1 MKFVQSLCVS
11 LSLSLHFAYTSTSF
25 CRYRYTVSGR
35 FITGFSVSQFHTVVE
50 EKTFETRSVALSVSL
65 SLHKSIYISTNF
77 CRRDMSSSS
86 SSEDSLAREL
96 TTSIMLQKNNA
107 AKADDDGSTKA
118 DSTTVAEE
126 SERRRRRR
134 KDDDDDDDDGQRGEE
149 RETVVMQNH
158 HHLRETL
165 ASSNDAK
172 RAARTTTIKTTTT
185 TGCPGGGR
193 RLVKR
198 RKGTTTRTTTT
209 TEPEA
214 CEHPAF
220 VFGIC
225 VHCGRRAETTT
236 TTTTRNTTDADVP
249 EDDDDDDDRRKE
261 RDQKEEKGKTTA
273 VRYLHEGLTVS
284 DKLLREAKREER
296 KATLKQ
302 GKIFLVLDLD
312 HTVLNSCRFDEV
324 NDEERATLDTKVAK
338 REEEDELRKTLL
350 GMVGSG
356 NGRGGRRPRFP
367 DLYRLSHFSTYTKLR
382 PYVFEFLEEAAKI
395 CRMHVYTMGDKNY
408 AHEMASLIDPEGKY
422 FHGRIIGNSDSTCSK
437 TKDLD
442 IVLGGD
448 DCTMIVDDTS
458 RVWPRH
464 ARNLIR
470 VDRYHFFRK
479 SATSFREMEKSSV
492 MERGLDEGE
501 AEEEGA
507 PAKHR
512 EVLKDV
518 LAVLTV
524 AHRMMAFSDS
534 VDDGGDA
541 REIRDHKDVREVFER
556 NNYEAREGQNGEK
569 KDDEGGRDPSSS
581 LLFLKGCVILPSGI
595 TPSNDERP
603 DRHPLLLIAVGLGA
617 TIATAMNDNVTHVLA
632 RSDNT
637 EKVKWG
643 RKRGLFV
650 VNGNWLRE
658 CAMQNAKLDEHNFAT
673 LQ

>member
-1 MKFVQSLCVS
+1 M
-11 LSLSLHFAYTSTSF
+11 
-25 CRYRYTVSGR
+25 
-35 FITGFSVSQFHTVVE
+35 
-50 EKTFETRSVALSVSL
+50 
-65 SLHKSIYISTNF
+65 
-77 CRRDMSSSS
+77 MSSSS
-86 SSEDSLAREL
+86 SSEDSLLAREL
-96 TTSIMLQKNNA
+96 TTSMLQKNDAAALA
-107 AKADDDGSTKA
+107 AKK
-118 DSTTVAEE
+118 
-126 SERRRRRR
+126 
-134 KDDDDDDDDGQRGEE
+134 DDDGQEGGGEE
-149 RETVVMQNH
+149 RETKMGMENH
-158 HHLRETL
+158 HRRQSLRTEMVL
-165 ASSNDAK
+165 ALSSKDAK
-172 RAARTTTIKTTTT
+172 RATTTT
-185 TGCPGGGR
+185 TATGCSGGGR

-198 RKGTTTRTTTT
+198 RKGTTPAAATTTTTT

-236 TTTTRNTTDADVP
+236 TTNKTNKTDADVP
-249 EDDDDDDDRRKE
+249 DNDDDDDDDK
-261 RDQKEEKGKTTA
+261 KEENGKTTA

-324 NDEERATLDTKVAK
+324 NDEERATLDAKVAK

-507 PAKHR
+507 LAKHR

-534 VDDGGDA
+534 GDDGGDA
-541 REIRDHKDVREVFER
+541 REIRDHKDVRKVFER

-569 KDDEGGRDPSSS
+569 VDDEGGRDPSSS

-643 RKRGLFV
+643 RKRGLFI

>member
-1 MKFVQSLCVS
+1 M
-11 LSLSLHFAYTSTSF
+11 
-25 CRYRYTVSGR
+25 
-35 FITGFSVSQFHTVVE
+35 
-50 EKTFETRSVALSVSL
+50 
-65 SLHKSIYISTNF
+65 
-77 CRRDMSSSS
+77 SSS
-86 SSEDSLAREL
+86 SSEDSLLAREL
-96 TTSIMLQKNNA
+96 TTSMLQKNDAAAIAA
-107 AKADDDGSTKA
+107 AK
-118 DSTTVAEE
+118 
-126 SERRRRRR
+126 
-134 KDDDDDDDDGQRGEE
+134 KDDDVNDDGQEGGGEE
-149 RETVVMQNH
+149 RETKMGMENH
-158 HHLRETL
+158 HRRQSLRTEMVL
-165 ASSNDAK
+165 ALSSKDAK
-172 RAARTTTIKTTTT
+172 RATTTT
-185 TGCPGGGR
+185 TATGCSGGGR

-198 RKGTTTRTTTT
+198 RKGTTPAAATTTTTT

-236 TTTTRNTTDADVP
+236 TTNKTNKTDADVP
-249 EDDDDDDDRRKE
+249 DNDDDDDDDK
-261 RDQKEEKGKTTA
+261 KEENGKTTA

-324 NDEERATLDTKVAK
+324 NDEERATLDAKVAK

-534 VDDGGDA
+534 GDDGGDA
-541 REIRDHKDVREVFER
+541 REIRDHKDVRKVFER

-569 KDDEGGRDPSSS
+569 VDDEGGRDPSSS

-643 RKRGLFV
+643 RKRGLFI

>member
-1 MKFVQSLCVS
+1 M
-11 LSLSLHFAYTSTSF
+11 
-25 CRYRYTVSGR
+25 
-35 FITGFSVSQFHTVVE
+35 
-50 EKTFETRSVALSVSL
+50 
-65 SLHKSIYISTNF
+65 
-77 CRRDMSSSS
+77 SSS
-86 SSEDSLAREL
+86 SSEDSLMAREL
-96 TTSIMLQKNNA
+96 TTSMLQKNDAAAIAA
-107 AKADDDGSTKA
+107 AK
-118 DSTTVAEE
+118 
-126 SERRRRRR
+126 
-134 KDDDDDDDDGQRGEE
+134 KDDDVNDDGQEGGGEE
-149 RETVVMQNH
+149 RETKMGMENH
-158 HHLRETL
+158 HRRQSLRTEMVL
-165 ASSNDAK
+165 ALSSKDAK
-172 RAARTTTIKTTTT
+172 RATTTT
-185 TGCPGGGR
+185 TATGCSGGGR

-198 RKGTTTRTTTT
+198 RKGTTPAAATRTRTTT

-236 TTTTRNTTDADVP
+236 TTNKTNKTDADVP
-249 EDDDDDDDRRKE
+249 DNDDDDDDDK
-261 RDQKEEKGKTTA
+261 KEENGKTTA

-324 NDEERATLDTKVAK
+324 NDEERATLDAKVAK

-534 VDDGGDA
+534 GDDGGDA
-541 REIRDHKDVREVFER
+541 REIRDHKDVRKVFER

-569 KDDEGGRDPSSS
+569 VDDEGGRDPSSS

-643 RKRGLFV
+643 RKRGLFI

>member
-1 MKFVQSLCVS
+1 M
-11 LSLSLHFAYTSTSF
+11 
-25 CRYRYTVSGR
+25 
-35 FITGFSVSQFHTVVE
+35 
-50 EKTFETRSVALSVSL
+50 
-65 SLHKSIYISTNF
+65 
-77 CRRDMSSSS
+77 SSS
-86 SSEDSLAREL
+86 SSEDSLLAREL
-96 TTSIMLQKNNA
+96 TTSMLQKNDAAAIAA
-107 AKADDDGSTKA
+107 AK
-118 DSTTVAEE
+118 
-126 SERRRRRR
+126 
-134 KDDDDDDDDGQRGEE
+134 KDDDVNDDGQEGGGEE
-149 RETVVMQNH
+149 RETKMGMENH
-158 HHLRETL
+158 HRRQSLRTEMVL
-165 ASSNDAK
+165 ALSSKDAK
-172 RAARTTTIKTTTT
+172 RATTTT
-185 TGCPGGGR
+185 TATGCSGGGR

-198 RKGTTTRTTTT
+198 RKGTTPAAATTTTTTT

-236 TTTTRNTTDADVP
+236 TTNKTNKTDADVP
-249 EDDDDDDDRRKE
+249 DNDDDDDDDK
-261 RDQKEEKGKTTA
+261 KEENGKTTA

-324 NDEERATLDTKVAK
+324 NDEERATLDAKVAK

-541 REIRDHKDVREVFER
+541 REIRDHKDVRKVFER

-569 KDDEGGRDPSSS
+569 VDDEGGRDPSSS

-643 RKRGLFV
+643 RKRGLFI

>member
-1 MKFVQSLCVS
+1 M
-11 LSLSLHFAYTSTSF
+11 
-25 CRYRYTVSGR
+25 
-35 FITGFSVSQFHTVVE
+35 
-50 EKTFETRSVALSVSL
+50 
-65 SLHKSIYISTNF
+65 
-77 CRRDMSSSS
+77 MSSSS
-86 SSEDSLAREL
+86 SSEDSLLAREL
-96 TTSIMLQKNNA
+96 TTSMLQKNDAAAALAA
-107 AKADDDGSTKA
+107 AKK
-118 DSTTVAEE
+118 
-126 SERRRRRR
+126 
-134 KDDDDDDDDGQRGEE
+134 DDDGQEGGGEE
-149 RETVVMQNH
+149 RETKMGMENH
-158 HHLRETL
+158 RRRQSLRTEMVL
-165 ASSNDAK
+165 ALSSKDAK
-172 RAARTTTIKTTTT
+172 RATTTT
-185 TGCPGGGR
+185 TATGCSGGGR

-198 RKGTTTRTTTT
+198 RKGTTPAATRTTTTTT

-236 TTTTRNTTDADVP
+236 TTNKTNKTDADVP
-249 EDDDDDDDRRKE
+249 DNDDDDDDD
-261 RDQKEEKGKTTA
+261 KEEENGKTTA

-324 NDEERATLDTKVAK
+324 NDEERATLDAKVAK

-534 VDDGGDA
+534 GDDGGDA
-541 REIRDHKDVREVFER
+541 REIRDHKDVRKVFER

-569 KDDEGGRDPSSS
+569 VDDEGGRDPSSS

-643 RKRGLFV
+643 RKRGLFI

>member
-1 MKFVQSLCVS
+1 M
-11 LSLSLHFAYTSTSF
+11 
-25 CRYRYTVSGR
+25 
-35 FITGFSVSQFHTVVE
+35 
-50 EKTFETRSVALSVSL
+50 
-65 SLHKSIYISTNF
+65 
-77 CRRDMSSSS
+77 MSSSS
-86 SSEDSLAREL
+86 SSEDSLLAREL
-96 TTSIMLQKNNA
+96 TTSMLQKNNA
-107 AKADDDGSTKA
+107 AKK
-118 DSTTVAEE
+118 
-126 SERRRRRR
+126 
-134 KDDDDDDDDGQRGEE
+134 DDDDGQEGGGGGEE
-149 RETVVMQNH
+149 EKETMGMQNH
-158 HHLRETL
+158 RRLRLETLL

-172 RAARTTTIKTTTT
+172 RATTTT
-185 TGCPGGGR
+185 ATGCSGGGR

-198 RKGTTTRTTTT
+198 RKGTTPAATRTTTMTTT

-236 TTTTRNTTDADVP
+236 TTNKTNKTDADVP
-249 EDDDDDDDRRKE
+249 DNDDDDDDDK
-261 RDQKEEKGKTTA
+261 KEENGKTTA

-324 NDEERATLDTKVAK
+324 NDEERATLDAKVAK

-534 VDDGGDA
+534 GDDGGDA
-541 REIRDHKDVREVFER
+541 REIRDHKDVRKVFER

-569 KDDEGGRDPSSS
+569 VDDEGGRDPSSS
-581 LLFLKGCVILPSGI
+581 LLFLKGCIILPSGI

-603 DRHPLLLIAVGLGA
+603 DRHPLLLVAVGLGA
-617 TIATAMNDNVTHVLA
+617 TIATTMNDNVTHVLA

-643 RKRGLFV
+643 RKRGLFI

>member
-1 MKFVQSLCVS
+1 
-11 LSLSLHFAYTSTSF
+11 
-25 CRYRYTVSGR
+25 
-35 FITGFSVSQFHTVVE
+35 
-50 EKTFETRSVALSVSL
+50 
-65 SLHKSIYISTNF
+65 
-77 CRRDMSSSS
+77 MSSSS
-86 SSEDSLAREL
+86 SSEDSLLAREL
-96 TTSIMLQKNNA
+96 TTSMLQKNDAAAALAA
-107 AKADDDGSTKA
+107 AKK
-118 DSTTVAEE
+118 
-126 SERRRRRR
+126 
-134 KDDDDDDDDGQRGEE
+134 DDDGQEGGGEE
-149 RETVVMQNH
+149 RETKMGMENH
-158 HHLRETL
+158 RRQSLRTEMVL
-165 ASSNDAK
+165 ALSSKDAK
-172 RAARTTTIKTTTT
+172 RATTTT
-185 TGCPGGGR
+185 TATGCSGGGR

-198 RKGTTTRTTTT
+198 RKGTTPAATRTRTTT

-236 TTTTRNTTDADVP
+236 TTNKTNKTDADVP
-249 EDDDDDDDRRKE
+249 DNDDDDDDDK
-261 RDQKEEKGKTTA
+261 KEENGKTTA

-324 NDEERATLDTKVAK
+324 NDEERATLDAKVAK

-507 PAKHR
+507 LAKHR

-534 VDDGGDA
+534 GDDGGDA
-541 REIRDHKDVREVFER
+541 REIRDHKDVRKVFER

-569 KDDEGGRDPSSS
+569 VDDEGGRDPSSS

-643 RKRGLFV
+643 RKRGLFI

>member
-1 MKFVQSLCVS
+1 M
-11 LSLSLHFAYTSTSF
+11 
-25 CRYRYTVSGR
+25 
-35 FITGFSVSQFHTVVE
+35 
-50 EKTFETRSVALSVSL
+50 
-65 SLHKSIYISTNF
+65 
-77 CRRDMSSSS
+77 SSS
-86 SSEDSLAREL
+86 SSEDSLLAREL
-96 TTSIMLQKNNA
+96 TTSMLQKNDAAA
-107 AKADDDGSTKA
+107 AKAAK
-118 DSTTVAEE
+118 
-126 SERRRRRR
+126 
-134 KDDDDDDDDGQRGEE
+134 KDDDVNDGKEGGGEE
-149 RETVVMQNH
+149 RETKMGMENH
-158 HHLRETL
+158 HRQSLRTEMVL
-165 ASSNDAK
+165 ALSSKDAK
-172 RAARTTTIKTTTT
+172 RATTTT
-185 TGCPGGGR
+185 TATGCSGGGR

-198 RKGTTTRTTTT
+198 RKGTTPAAATTTTTT

-236 TTTTRNTTDADVP
+236 TTNKTNKTNKTDADVP
-249 EDDDDDDDRRKE
+249 DNDDDDDDDK
-261 RDQKEEKGKTTA
+261 KEENGKTTA

-324 NDEERATLDTKVAK
+324 NDEERATLDAKVAK

-534 VDDGGDA
+534 GDDGGDA
-541 REIRDHKDVREVFER
+541 REIRDHKDVRKVFER

-569 KDDEGGRDPSSS
+569 VDDEGGRDPSSS

-643 RKRGLFV
+643 RKRGLFI

>member
-1 MKFVQSLCVS
+1 
-11 LSLSLHFAYTSTSF
+11 
-25 CRYRYTVSGR
+25 
-35 FITGFSVSQFHTVVE
+35 
-50 EKTFETRSVALSVSL
+50 
-65 SLHKSIYISTNF
+65 
-77 CRRDMSSSS
+77 MSSSS
-86 SSEDSLAREL
+86 SSEDSLLAREL
-96 TTSIMLQKNNA
+96 TTSMLQKNDAA
-107 AKADDDGSTKA
+107 AK
-118 DSTTVAEE
+118 
-126 SERRRRRR
+126 
-134 KDDDDDDDDGQRGEE
+134 KDFDDDDDGQGGGGEE
-149 RETVVMQNH
+149 RETMGMENH
-158 HHLRETL
+158 RRLRTEMLL
-165 ASSNDAK
+165 ASSKDAK
-172 RAARTTTIKTTTT
+172 RATTTT
-185 TGCPGGGR
+185 TATGCSGGGR

-198 RKGTTTRTTTT
+198 RKGTTPAATTTTTTTT

-236 TTTTRNTTDADVP
+236 TTNKTNKTNKTDADVP
-249 EDDDDDDDRRKE
+249 DNDDDDDDDDK
-261 RDQKEEKGKTTA
+261 KEENGKTTA

-324 NDEERATLDTKVAK
+324 NDEERATLDAKVAK

-382 PYVFEFLEEAAKI
+382 PYVFEFLEAAAKI

-541 REIRDHKDVREVFER
+541 REIRDHKDVRKVFER

-569 KDDEGGRDPSSS
+569 VDDEGGRDPSSS

-643 RKRGLFV
+643 RKRGLFI

>member
-1 MKFVQSLCVS
+1 M
-11 LSLSLHFAYTSTSF
+11 
-25 CRYRYTVSGR
+25 
-35 FITGFSVSQFHTVVE
+35 
-50 EKTFETRSVALSVSL
+50 
-65 SLHKSIYISTNF
+65 
-77 CRRDMSSSS
+77 MSSSS
-86 SSEDSLAREL
+86 SSEDSLLAREL
-96 TTSIMLQKNNA
+96 TTSMLQKNDAAAALAA
-107 AKADDDGSTKA
+107 AKK
-118 DSTTVAEE
+118 
-126 SERRRRRR
+126 
-134 KDDDDDDDDGQRGEE
+134 DDDGQEGGGEE
-149 RETVVMQNH
+149 RETKMGMENH
-158 HHLRETL
+158 HRRQSLRTEMVL
-165 ASSNDAK
+165 ALSSKDAK
-172 RAARTTTIKTTTT
+172 RATTTT
-185 TGCPGGGR
+185 TATGCSGGGR

-198 RKGTTTRTTTT
+198 RKGTTPAATRTRTTT

-236 TTTTRNTTDADVP
+236 TTNKTNKTDADVP
-249 EDDDDDDDRRKE
+249 DNDDDDDDDK
-261 RDQKEEKGKTTA
+261 KEENGKTTA

-324 NDEERATLDTKVAK
+324 NDEERATLDAKVAK

-448 DCTMIVDDTS
+448 DCKMIVDDTS

-507 PAKHR
+507 LAKHR

-534 VDDGGDA
+534 GDDGGDA
-541 REIRDHKDVREVFER
+541 REIRDHKDVRKVFER

-569 KDDEGGRDPSSS
+569 VDDEGGRDPSSS

-643 RKRGLFV
+643 RKRGLFI

>member
-1 MKFVQSLCVS
+1 
-11 LSLSLHFAYTSTSF
+11 
-25 CRYRYTVSGR
+25 
-35 FITGFSVSQFHTVVE
+35 
-50 EKTFETRSVALSVSL
+50 
-65 SLHKSIYISTNF
+65 
-77 CRRDMSSSS
+77 MSSSS
-86 SSEDSLAREL
+86 SSEDSLLAREL
-96 TTSIMLQKNNA
+96 TTSMLQKNDAAAALA
-107 AKADDDGSTKA
+107 AKK
-118 DSTTVAEE
+118 
-126 SERRRRRR
+126 
-134 KDDDDDDDDGQRGEE
+134 DDDGQEGGGEE
-149 RETVVMQNH
+149 RETKMGMENH
-158 HHLRETL
+158 RRRQSLRTEMVL
-165 ASSNDAK
+165 ALSSKDAK
-172 RAARTTTIKTTTT
+172 RATTTT
-185 TGCPGGGR
+185 TATGCSGGGR

-198 RKGTTTRTTTT
+198 RKGTTPAATRTRTTT

-236 TTTTRNTTDADVP
+236 TTNKTNKTDADVP
-249 EDDDDDDDRRKE
+249 DNDDDDDDD
-261 RDQKEEKGKTTA
+261 KEEENGKTTA

-324 NDEERATLDTKVAK
+324 NDEERATLDAKVAK

-534 VDDGGDA
+534 GDDGGDA
-541 REIRDHKDVREVFER
+541 REIRDHKDVRKVFER

-569 KDDEGGRDPSSS
+569 VDDEGGRDPSSS

-643 RKRGLFV
+643 RKRGLFI

>member
-1 MKFVQSLCVS
+1 
-11 LSLSLHFAYTSTSF
+11 
-25 CRYRYTVSGR
+25 
-35 FITGFSVSQFHTVVE
+35 
-50 EKTFETRSVALSVSL
+50 
-65 SLHKSIYISTNF
+65 
-77 CRRDMSSSS
+77 MSSSS
-86 SSEDSLAREL
+86 SSEDSLLAREL
-96 TTSIMLQKNNA
+96 TTSMLQKNDAAAALAA
-107 AKADDDGSTKA
+107 AKK
-118 DSTTVAEE
+118 
-126 SERRRRRR
+126 
-134 KDDDDDDDDGQRGEE
+134 DDDGQEGGGEE
-149 RETVVMQNH
+149 RETKMGMENH
-158 HHLRETL
+158 HRRQSLRTEMVL
-165 ASSNDAK
+165 ALSSKDAK
-172 RAARTTTIKTTTT
+172 RATTTT
-185 TGCPGGGR
+185 TATGCSGGGR

-198 RKGTTTRTTTT
+198 RKGTTPAATRTTTTTT

-236 TTTTRNTTDADVP
+236 TTNKTNKTDADVP
-249 EDDDDDDDRRKE
+249 DNDDDDDDD
-261 RDQKEEKGKTTA
+261 KEEENGKTTA

-324 NDEERATLDTKVAK
+324 NDEERATLDAKVAK

-534 VDDGGDA
+534 GDDGGDA
-541 REIRDHKDVREVFER
+541 REIRDHKDVRKVFER

-569 KDDEGGRDPSSS
+569 VDDEGGRDPSSS

-643 RKRGLFV
+643 RKRGLFI

>member
-1 MKFVQSLCVS
+1 M
-11 LSLSLHFAYTSTSF
+11 
-25 CRYRYTVSGR
+25 
-35 FITGFSVSQFHTVVE
+35 
-50 EKTFETRSVALSVSL
+50 
-65 SLHKSIYISTNF
+65 
-77 CRRDMSSSS
+77 SSS
-86 SSEDSLAREL
+86 SSEDSLLAREL
-96 TTSIMLQKNNA
+96 TTSMLQKNDAAALAA
-107 AKADDDGSTKA
+107 AK
-118 DSTTVAEE
+118 
-126 SERRRRRR
+126 
-134 KDDDDDDDDGQRGEE
+134 KDDDVNDGQEGGGEE
-149 RETVVMQNH
+149 RETKMGMENH
-158 HHLRETL
+158 RRQSLRTEMVL
-165 ASSNDAK
+165 ALSSKDAK
-172 RAARTTTIKTTTT
+172 RATTTT
-185 TGCPGGGR
+185 TATGCSGGGR

-198 RKGTTTRTTTT
+198 RKGTTPAATRTTTTT

-236 TTTTRNTTDADVP
+236 TTNKTNKTDADVP
-249 EDDDDDDDRRKE
+249 DNDDDDDDDK
-261 RDQKEEKGKTTA
+261 KEENGKTTA

-324 NDEERATLDTKVAK
+324 NDEERATLDAKVAK

-541 REIRDHKDVREVFER
+541 REIRDHKDVRKVFER

-569 KDDEGGRDPSSS
+569 VDDEGGRDPSSS

-643 RKRGLFV
+643 RKRGLFI

>member
-1 MKFVQSLCVS
+1 M
-11 LSLSLHFAYTSTSF
+11 
-25 CRYRYTVSGR
+25 
-35 FITGFSVSQFHTVVE
+35 
-50 EKTFETRSVALSVSL
+50 
-65 SLHKSIYISTNF
+65 
-77 CRRDMSSSS
+77 SSS
-86 SSEDSLAREL
+86 SSEDSLLAREL
-96 TTSIMLQKNNA
+96 TTSMLQKND
-107 AKADDDGSTKA
+107 AKK
-118 DSTTVAEE
+118 
-126 SERRRRRR
+126 
-134 KDDDDDDDDGQRGEE
+134 DDDDGQGGGGGEE
-149 RETVVMQNH
+149 RETMMGMQNQRR
-158 HHLRETL
+158 LRTEMVL
-165 ASSNDAK
+165 ASSKDATK
-172 RAARTTTIKTTTT
+172 RATTTT
-185 TGCPGGGR
+185 ATGCSGGGR

-198 RKGTTTRTTTT
+198 RKGTTPAAATTT

-236 TTTTRNTTDADVP
+236 TTNKTNKTDADVP
-249 EDDDDDDDRRKE
+249 DNDDDDDDDK
-261 RDQKEEKGKTTA
+261 KEENGKTTA

-324 NDEERATLDTKVAK
+324 NDEERATLDAKVAK

-382 PYVFEFLEEAAKI
+382 PYVFEFLEAAAKI

-534 VDDGGDA
+534 GDDGGDA
-541 REIRDHKDVREVFER
+541 REIRDHKDVRKVFER

-569 KDDEGGRDPSSS
+569 VDDEGGRDPSSS

-643 RKRGLFV
+643 RKRGLFI

>member
-1 MKFVQSLCVS
+1 M
-11 LSLSLHFAYTSTSF
+11 
-25 CRYRYTVSGR
+25 
-35 FITGFSVSQFHTVVE
+35 
-50 EKTFETRSVALSVSL
+50 
-65 SLHKSIYISTNF
+65 
-77 CRRDMSSSS
+77 MSSSS
-86 SSEDSLAREL
+86 SSEDSLLAREL
-96 TTSIMLQKNNA
+96 TTSMLQKNDAAAIAA
-107 AKADDDGSTKA
+107 AK
-118 DSTTVAEE
+118 
-126 SERRRRRR
+126 
-134 KDDDDDDDDGQRGEE
+134 KDDDVNDDGQEGGGEE
-149 RETVVMQNH
+149 RETKMGMENH
-158 HHLRETL
+158 HRRQSLRTEMVL
-165 ASSNDAK
+165 ALSSKDAK
-172 RAARTTTIKTTTT
+172 RATTTT
-185 TGCPGGGR
+185 TATGCSGGGR

-198 RKGTTTRTTTT
+198 RKGTTPAAATTTTTT

-236 TTTTRNTTDADVP
+236 TTNKTNKTNKTDADVP
-249 EDDDDDDDRRKE
+249 DNDDDDDDDK
-261 RDQKEEKGKTTA
+261 KEENGKTTA

-324 NDEERATLDTKVAK
+324 NDEERATLDAKVAK

-507 PAKHR
+507 LAKHR

-534 VDDGGDA
+534 GDDGGDA
-541 REIRDHKDVREVFER
+541 REIRDHKDVRKVFER

-569 KDDEGGRDPSSS
+569 VDDEGGRDPSSS

-643 RKRGLFV
+643 RKRGLFI

>member
-1 MKFVQSLCVS
+1 
-11 LSLSLHFAYTSTSF
+11 
-25 CRYRYTVSGR
+25 
-35 FITGFSVSQFHTVVE
+35 
-50 EKTFETRSVALSVSL
+50 
-65 SLHKSIYISTNF
+65 
-77 CRRDMSSSS
+77 MSSSS
-86 SSEDSLAREL
+86 SSEDSLLAREL
-96 TTSIMLQKNNA
+96 TTSMLQKNDAAAALAA
-107 AKADDDGSTKA
+107 AKK
-118 DSTTVAEE
+118 
-126 SERRRRRR
+126 
-134 KDDDDDDDDGQRGEE
+134 DDDGQEGGGEE
-149 RETVVMQNH
+149 RETKMGMENH
-158 HHLRETL
+158 HRRQSLRTEMVL
-165 ASSNDAK
+165 ALSSKDAK
-172 RAARTTTIKTTTT
+172 RTTTT
-185 TGCPGGGR
+185 TTATGCSGGGR

-198 RKGTTTRTTTT
+198 RKGTTPAATRTRTTT

-236 TTTTRNTTDADVP
+236 TTNKTNKTDADVP
-249 EDDDDDDDRRKE
+249 DNDDDDDDD
-261 RDQKEEKGKTTA
+261 KEEENGKTTA

-324 NDEERATLDTKVAK
+324 NDEERATLDAKVAK

-534 VDDGGDA
+534 GDDGGDA
-541 REIRDHKDVREVFER
+541 REIRDHKDVRKVFER

-569 KDDEGGRDPSSS
+569 VDDEGGRDPSSS

-643 RKRGLFV
+643 RKRGLFI

>member
-1 MKFVQSLCVS
+1 MFGVS
-11 LSLSLHFAYTSTSF
+11 SSSSPSF
-25 CRYRYTVSGR
+25 RGGNDGEDGGGAGTKEEEEE
-35 FITGFSVSQFHTVVE
+35 E
-50 EKTFETRSVALSVSL
+50 EKTFLSPTRSSKNREKNDDFCDRTRQLWVEGEPPKVSAKLKRGGNGGAPKNLPRFAPPKCKRDRMERVRMAIAVATR
-65 SLHKSIYISTNF
+65 Y
-77 CRRDMSSSS
+77 
-86 SSEDSLAREL
+86 ARGRT
-96 TTSIMLQKNNA
+96 TTSWADVLVKKVHANLPKQW
-107 AKADDDGSTKA
+107 KAEIIFYEDGG
-118 DSTTVAEE
+118 
-126 SERRRRRR
+126 
-134 KDDDDDDDDGQRGEE
+134 DDDDDDDD
-149 RETVVMQNH
+149 
-158 HHLRETL
+158 
-165 ASSNDAK
+165 
-172 RAARTTTIKTTTT
+172 
-185 TGCPGGGR
+185 
-193 RLVKR
+193 
-198 RKGTTTRTTTT
+198 
-209 TEPEA
+209 
-214 CEHPAF
+214 
-220 VFGIC
+220 
-225 VHCGRRAETTT
+225 
-236 TTTTRNTTDADVP
+236 
-249 EDDDDDDDRRKE
+249 DDDK
-261 RDQKEEKGKTTA
+261 KEENGKTTA

-324 NDEERATLDTKVAK
+324 NDEERATLDAKVAK

-382 PYVFEFLEEAAKI
+382 PYVFEFLEAAAKI

-534 VDDGGDA
+534 GDDGGDA
-541 REIRDHKDVREVFER
+541 REIRDHKDVRKVFER

-569 KDDEGGRDPSSS
+569 VDDEGGRDPSSS

-643 RKRGLFV
+643 RKRGLFI

>member
-1 MKFVQSLCVS
+1 M
-11 LSLSLHFAYTSTSF
+11 
-25 CRYRYTVSGR
+25 
-35 FITGFSVSQFHTVVE
+35 
-50 EKTFETRSVALSVSL
+50 
-65 SLHKSIYISTNF
+65 
-77 CRRDMSSSS
+77 SSS
-86 SSEDSLAREL
+86 SSEDSLLAREL
-96 TTSIMLQKNNA
+96 TTSMLQKNDAAAIAA
-107 AKADDDGSTKA
+107 AK
-118 DSTTVAEE
+118 
-126 SERRRRRR
+126 
-134 KDDDDDDDDGQRGEE
+134 KDDDVNDGQEGGGEE
-149 RETVVMQNH
+149 RETKMGMENH
-158 HHLRETL
+158 HRRQSLRTEMVL
-165 ASSNDAK
+165 ALSSKDAK
-172 RAARTTTIKTTTT
+172 RATTTT
-185 TGCPGGGR
+185 TATGCSGGGR

-198 RKGTTTRTTTT
+198 RKGTTPAAATTTTTT

-225 VHCGRRAETTT
+225 VHCGRRAETTKT
-236 TTTTRNTTDADVP
+236 TNKTNKTNKTDADVP
-249 EDDDDDDDRRKE
+249 DNDDDDDDDK
-261 RDQKEEKGKTTA
+261 KEENGKTTA

-324 NDEERATLDTKVAK
+324 NDEERATLDAKVAK

-534 VDDGGDA
+534 GDDGGDA
-541 REIRDHKDVREVFER
+541 REIRDHKDVRKVFER

-569 KDDEGGRDPSSS
+569 VDDEGGRDPSSS

-643 RKRGLFV
+643 RKRGLFI

>member
-1 MKFVQSLCVS
+1 MMSS
-11 LSLSLHFAYTSTSF
+11 S
-25 CRYRYTVSGR
+25 
-35 FITGFSVSQFHTVVE
+35 
-50 EKTFETRSVALSVSL
+50 
-65 SLHKSIYISTNF
+65 
-77 CRRDMSSSS
+77 SSSS
-86 SSEDSLAREL
+86 SSEDSLLAREL
-96 TTSIMLQKNNA
+96 TTSMLQKNDAA
-107 AKADDDGSTKA
+107 AK
-118 DSTTVAEE
+118 
-126 SERRRRRR
+126 
-134 KDDDDDDDDGQRGEE
+134 KDVNDDDDDGQGGGGGEE
-149 RETVVMQNH
+149 RETMGMQNH
-158 HHLRETL
+158 HLREMLL
-165 ASSNDAK
+165 ASSKDATK
-172 RAARTTTIKTTTT
+172 RATTTT
-185 TGCPGGGR
+185 TTATGCSGGGR

-198 RKGTTTRTTTT
+198 RKGTTPAAAARTTTTTT

-236 TTTTRNTTDADVP
+236 TTNKTNKTDADVP
-249 EDDDDDDDRRKE
+249 DNDDDDDDDK
-261 RDQKEEKGKTTA
+261 KEENGKTTA

-324 NDEERATLDTKVAK
+324 NDEERATLDAKVAK

-382 PYVFEFLEEAAKI
+382 PYVFEFLEAAAKI

-541 REIRDHKDVREVFER
+541 REIRDHKDVRKVFER

-569 KDDEGGRDPSSS
+569 VDDEGGRDPSSS

-643 RKRGLFV
+643 RKRGLFI

>member
-1 MKFVQSLCVS
+1 MS
-11 LSLSLHFAYTSTSF
+11 
-25 CRYRYTVSGR
+25 
-35 FITGFSVSQFHTVVE
+35 
-50 EKTFETRSVALSVSL
+50 
-65 SLHKSIYISTNF
+65 
-77 CRRDMSSSS
+77 SSSS
-86 SSEDSLAREL
+86 SSEDSLLAREL
-96 TTSIMLQKNNA
+96 TTSMLQKND
-107 AKADDDGSTKA
+107 AK
-118 DSTTVAEE
+118 
-126 SERRRRRR
+126 
-134 KDDDDDDDDGQRGEE
+134 KDVNDDDGQGGGGGGDE
-149 RETVVMQNH
+149 RETMMGMQNQRR
-158 HHLRETL
+158 LRTEMLL
-165 ASSNDAK
+165 ASSKDATK
-172 RAARTTTIKTTTT
+172 RATTTT
-185 TGCPGGGR
+185 ATGCSGGGR

-198 RKGTTTRTTTT
+198 RKGTTPAAATRTT

-236 TTTTRNTTDADVP
+236 TTTNKTNKTNKTDADVP
-249 EDDDDDDDRRKE
+249 DNDDDDDDK
-261 RDQKEEKGKTTA
+261 KEENGKTTA

-324 NDEERATLDTKVAK
+324 NDEERATLDAKVAK

-382 PYVFEFLEEAAKI
+382 PYVFEFLEAAAKI

-507 PAKHR
+507 PVKHR

-541 REIRDHKDVREVFER
+541 REIRDHKDVRKVFER

-569 KDDEGGRDPSSS
+569 VDDEGGRDPSSS

-643 RKRGLFV
+643 RKRGLFI

>member
-1 MKFVQSLCVS
+1 M
-11 LSLSLHFAYTSTSF
+11 
-25 CRYRYTVSGR
+25 
-35 FITGFSVSQFHTVVE
+35 
-50 EKTFETRSVALSVSL
+50 
-65 SLHKSIYISTNF
+65 
-77 CRRDMSSSS
+77 SSS
-86 SSEDSLAREL
+86 SSEDSLLAREL
-96 TTSIMLQKNNA
+96 TTSMLQKNDAA
-107 AKADDDGSTKA
+107 AKAAK
-118 DSTTVAEE
+118 
-126 SERRRRRR
+126 
-134 KDDDDDDDDGQRGEE
+134 KDDDGQEGGGEE
-149 RETVVMQNH
+149 RETKMGMENH
-158 HHLRETL
+158 HRRQSLRTEMVL
-165 ASSNDAK
+165 ALSSKDAK
-172 RAARTTTIKTTTT
+172 RATTTT
-185 TGCPGGGR
+185 ATGCSGGGR

-198 RKGTTTRTTTT
+198 RKGTTPAAATTTTTT

-236 TTTTRNTTDADVP
+236 TTTTNKTNKTNKTDADVP
-249 EDDDDDDDRRKE
+249 DNDDDDDDK
-261 RDQKEEKGKTTA
+261 KEENGKTTA

-324 NDEERATLDTKVAK
+324 NDEERATLDAKVAK

-534 VDDGGDA
+534 GDDGGDA
-541 REIRDHKDVREVFER
+541 REIRDHKDVRKVFER

-569 KDDEGGRDPSSS
+569 VDDEGGRDPSSS

-643 RKRGLFV
+643 RKRGLFI

>member
-1 MKFVQSLCVS
+1 M
-11 LSLSLHFAYTSTSF
+11 
-25 CRYRYTVSGR
+25 
-35 FITGFSVSQFHTVVE
+35 
-50 EKTFETRSVALSVSL
+50 
-65 SLHKSIYISTNF
+65 
-77 CRRDMSSSS
+77 SSS
-86 SSEDSLAREL
+86 SSEDSLLAREL
-96 TTSIMLQKNNA
+96 TTSMLQKNDAAAALAA
-107 AKADDDGSTKA
+107 AKK
-118 DSTTVAEE
+118 
-126 SERRRRRR
+126 
-134 KDDDDDDDDGQRGEE
+134 DDDGQEGGGEE
-149 RETVVMQNH
+149 RETKMGMENH
-158 HHLRETL
+158 HRRQSLRTEMVL
-165 ASSNDAK
+165 ALSSKDAK
-172 RAARTTTIKTTTT
+172 RATTTT
-185 TGCPGGGR
+185 TATGCSGGGR

-198 RKGTTTRTTTT
+198 RKGTTPAATRTRTTT

-236 TTTTRNTTDADVP
+236 TTNKTNKTDADVP
-249 EDDDDDDDRRKE
+249 DNDDDDDDDK
-261 RDQKEEKGKTTA
+261 KEENGKTTA

-324 NDEERATLDTKVAK
+324 NDEERATLDAKVAK

-534 VDDGGDA
+534 GDDGGDA
-541 REIRDHKDVREVFER
+541 REIRDHKDVRKVFER

-569 KDDEGGRDPSSS
+569 VDDEGGRDPSSS

-643 RKRGLFV
+643 RKRGLFI

>member
-1 MKFVQSLCVS
+1 MS
-11 LSLSLHFAYTSTSF
+11 
-25 CRYRYTVSGR
+25 
-35 FITGFSVSQFHTVVE
+35 
-50 EKTFETRSVALSVSL
+50 
-65 SLHKSIYISTNF
+65 
-77 CRRDMSSSS
+77 SSSS
-86 SSEDSLAREL
+86 SSEDSLLAREL
-96 TTSIMLQKNNA
+96 TTSMLQKND
-107 AKADDDGSTKA
+107 AK
-118 DSTTVAEE
+118 
-126 SERRRRRR
+126 
-134 KDDDDDDDDGQRGEE
+134 KDVNDDDGQGGGGGDE
-149 RETVVMQNH
+149 RETMMGMQNQRR
-158 HHLRETL
+158 LRTEMVL
-165 ASSNDAK
+165 ASSKDATK
-172 RAARTTTIKTTTT
+172 RATTTT
-185 TGCPGGGR
+185 ATGCSGGGR

-198 RKGTTTRTTTT
+198 RKGTTPAATRTTTTTT

-236 TTTTRNTTDADVP
+236 TTNKTNKTDADVP
-249 EDDDDDDDRRKE
+249 DDDDDDDDDDDK
-261 RDQKEEKGKTTA
+261 KEENGKTTA

-324 NDEERATLDTKVAK
+324 NDEERATLDAKVAK

-382 PYVFEFLEEAAKI
+382 PYVFEFLEAAAKI

-507 PAKHR
+507 PVKHR

-541 REIRDHKDVREVFER
+541 REIRDHKDVRKVFER

-569 KDDEGGRDPSSS
+569 VDDEGGRDPSSS

-643 RKRGLFV
+643 RKRGLFI

>member
-1 MKFVQSLCVS
+1 
-11 LSLSLHFAYTSTSF
+11 
-25 CRYRYTVSGR
+25 
-35 FITGFSVSQFHTVVE
+35 
-50 EKTFETRSVALSVSL
+50 
-65 SLHKSIYISTNF
+65 
-77 CRRDMSSSS
+77 MSSSS
-86 SSEDSLAREL
+86 SSEDSLLAREL
-96 TTSIMLQKNNA
+96 TTSMLQKNDAAAALA
-107 AKADDDGSTKA
+107 AKK
-118 DSTTVAEE
+118 
-126 SERRRRRR
+126 
-134 KDDDDDDDDGQRGEE
+134 DDDGQEGGGEE
-149 RETVVMQNH
+149 RETKMGMENH
-158 HHLRETL
+158 HRRQSLRTEMVL
-165 ASSNDAK
+165 ALSSKDAK
-172 RAARTTTIKTTTT
+172 RATTTT
-185 TGCPGGGR
+185 TATGCSGGGR

-198 RKGTTTRTTTT
+198 RKGTTPAATRTTTTTT

-236 TTTTRNTTDADVP
+236 TTNKTNKTDADVP
-249 EDDDDDDDRRKE
+249 DNDDDDDDD
-261 RDQKEEKGKTTA
+261 KEEENGKTTA

-324 NDEERATLDTKVAK
+324 NDEERATLDAKVAK

-534 VDDGGDA
+534 GDDGGDA
-541 REIRDHKDVREVFER
+541 REIRDHKDVRKVFER

-569 KDDEGGRDPSSS
+569 VDDEGGRDPSSS

-643 RKRGLFV
+643 RKRGLFI

>member
-1 MKFVQSLCVS
+1 MS
-11 LSLSLHFAYTSTSF
+11 
-25 CRYRYTVSGR
+25 
-35 FITGFSVSQFHTVVE
+35 
-50 EKTFETRSVALSVSL
+50 
-65 SLHKSIYISTNF
+65 
-77 CRRDMSSSS
+77 SSSS
-86 SSEDSLAREL
+86 SSEDSLLAREL
-96 TTSIMLQKNNA
+96 TTSMLQKNDAAAIAA
-107 AKADDDGSTKA
+107 AKK
-118 DSTTVAEE
+118 
-126 SERRRRRR
+126 
-134 KDDDDDDDDGQRGEE
+134 DDDGQEGGGEE
-149 RETVVMQNH
+149 RETKMGMENH
-158 HHLRETL
+158 RRQSLRTEMVL
-165 ASSNDAK
+165 ALSSKDAK
-172 RAARTTTIKTTTT
+172 RATTTT
-185 TGCPGGGR
+185 ATGCSGGGR

-198 RKGTTTRTTTT
+198 RKGTTPAAATTTTTT

-236 TTTTRNTTDADVP
+236 TTNKTNKTDADVP
-249 EDDDDDDDRRKE
+249 DNDDDDDDK
-261 RDQKEEKGKTTA
+261 KEENGKTTA

-324 NDEERATLDTKVAK
+324 NDEERATLDAKVAK

-382 PYVFEFLEEAAKI
+382 PYVFEFLEAAAKI

-507 PAKHR
+507 LAKHR

-534 VDDGGDA
+534 GDDGGDA
-541 REIRDHKDVREVFER
+541 REIRDHKDVRKVFER

-569 KDDEGGRDPSSS
+569 VDDEGGRDPSSS

-643 RKRGLFV
+643 RKRGLFI

>member
-1 MKFVQSLCVS
+1 
-11 LSLSLHFAYTSTSF
+11 
-25 CRYRYTVSGR
+25 
-35 FITGFSVSQFHTVVE
+35 
-50 EKTFETRSVALSVSL
+50 
-65 SLHKSIYISTNF
+65 
-77 CRRDMSSSS
+77 MSSSS

-96 TTSIMLQKNNA
+96 TTSMLQKNDAAA
-107 AKADDDGSTKA
+107 AKK
-118 DSTTVAEE
+118 
-126 SERRRRRR
+126 
-134 KDDDDDDDDGQRGEE
+134 DDDDDDGQEGGGEE
-149 RETVVMQNH
+149 RETMGMENH
-158 HHLRETL
+158 RRLRTEMLL
-165 ASSNDAK
+165 ASSKDAK
-172 RAARTTTIKTTTT
+172 RATTTT
-185 TGCPGGGR
+185 ATGCSGGGR

-198 RKGTTTRTTTT
+198 RKGTTPAAATTTTTT

-236 TTTTRNTTDADVP
+236 TTNKTNKTNKTDADVP
-249 EDDDDDDDRRKE
+249 DNDDDDDDK
-261 RDQKEEKGKTTA
+261 KEENGKTTA

-324 NDEERATLDTKVAK
+324 NDEERATLDAKVAK

-382 PYVFEFLEEAAKI
+382 PYVFEFLEAAAKI

-541 REIRDHKDVREVFER
+541 REIRDHKDVRKVFER

-569 KDDEGGRDPSSS
+569 VDDEGGRDPSSS

-643 RKRGLFV
+643 RKRGLFI

>member
-1 MKFVQSLCVS
+1 MMSS
-11 LSLSLHFAYTSTSF
+11 S
-25 CRYRYTVSGR
+25 
-35 FITGFSVSQFHTVVE
+35 
-50 EKTFETRSVALSVSL
+50 
-65 SLHKSIYISTNF
+65 
-77 CRRDMSSSS
+77 SSSS
-86 SSEDSLAREL
+86 SSEDSLLAREL
-96 TTSIMLQKNNA
+96 TTSMLQKNDAA
-107 AKADDDGSTKA
+107 AK
-118 DSTTVAEE
+118 
-126 SERRRRRR
+126 
-134 KDDDDDDDDGQRGEE
+134 KDVNDDDDDGQGGGGGEE
-149 RETVVMQNH
+149 RETMGMQNH
-158 HHLRETL
+158 HLREMLL
-165 ASSNDAK
+165 ASSKDATK
-172 RAARTTTIKTTTT
+172 RATTTT
-185 TGCPGGGR
+185 TTATGCSGGGR

-198 RKGTTTRTTTT
+198 RKGTTPAAAARTTTTT

-236 TTTTRNTTDADVP
+236 TTNKTNKTNKTDADVP
-249 EDDDDDDDRRKE
+249 DNDDDDDDK
-261 RDQKEEKGKTTA
+261 KEENGKTTA

-324 NDEERATLDTKVAK
+324 NDEERATLDAKVAK

-382 PYVFEFLEEAAKI
+382 PYVFEFLEAAAKI

-541 REIRDHKDVREVFER
+541 REIRDHKDVRKVFER

-569 KDDEGGRDPSSS
+569 VDDEGGRDPSSS

-643 RKRGLFV
+643 RKRGLFI

>member
-1 MKFVQSLCVS
+1 M
-11 LSLSLHFAYTSTSF
+11 
-25 CRYRYTVSGR
+25 
-35 FITGFSVSQFHTVVE
+35 
-50 EKTFETRSVALSVSL
+50 
-65 SLHKSIYISTNF
+65 
-77 CRRDMSSSS
+77 SSS
-86 SSEDSLAREL
+86 SSEDSLLAREL
-96 TTSIMLQKNNA
+96 TTSMLQKNDAAAIAA
-107 AKADDDGSTKA
+107 AKK
-118 DSTTVAEE
+118 
-126 SERRRRRR
+126 
-134 KDDDDDDDDGQRGEE
+134 DDDGQEGGGEE
-149 RETVVMQNH
+149 RETKMGMENH
-158 HHLRETL
+158 RRRLRTEMLL
-165 ASSNDAK
+165 ALSSKDAK
-172 RAARTTTIKTTTT
+172 RATTTT
-185 TGCPGGGR
+185 ATGCSGGGR

-198 RKGTTTRTTTT
+198 RKGTTPAATRTTTTTT

-236 TTTTRNTTDADVP
+236 TTNKTNKTDADVP
-249 EDDDDDDDRRKE
+249 DNDDDDDDDK
-261 RDQKEEKGKTTA
+261 KEENGKTTA

-324 NDEERATLDTKVAK
+324 NDEERATLDAKVAK

-382 PYVFEFLEEAAKI
+382 PYVFEFLEAAAKI

-534 VDDGGDA
+534 GDDGGDA
-541 REIRDHKDVREVFER
+541 REIRDHKDVRKVFER

-569 KDDEGGRDPSSS
+569 VDDEGGRDPSSS

-643 RKRGLFV
+643 RKRGLFI

>member
-1 MKFVQSLCVS
+1 MMMNAHKKPKRKIFALRHACEKKTFFFVSVDVLQKRMSNNK
-11 LSLSLHFAYTSTSF
+11 STSGA
-25 CRYRYTVSGR
+25 T
-35 FITGFSVSQFHTVVE
+35 
-50 EKTFETRSVALSVSL
+50 
-65 SLHKSIYISTNF
+65 
-77 CRRDMSSSS
+77 SS
-86 SSEDSLAREL
+86 SSEDSLAKEMTESLMERKKEG
-96 TTSIMLQKNNA
+96 KEEEE
-107 AKADDDGSTKA
+107 
-118 DSTTVAEE
+118 EE
-126 SERRRRRR
+126 SE
-134 KDDDDDDDDGQRGEE
+134 KKKKEE
-149 RETVVMQNH
+149 E
-158 HHLRETL
+158 
-165 ASSNDAK
+165 
-172 RAARTTTIKTTTT
+172 ARTTMQTT
-185 TGCPGGGR
+185 TGKIETSNIPFGAR

-198 RKGTTTRTTTT
+198 RKVVNDGAGTFVRGDGDAAKNNEKTNSA
-209 TEPEA
+209 EE

-220 VFGIC
+220 MFGIC
-225 VHCGRRAETTT
+225 VHCGQRATTVK
-236 TTTTRNTTDADVP
+236 NDGGGGGGD
-249 EDDDDDDDRRKE
+249 EEK
-261 RDQKEEKGKTTA
+261 KEERGGANAETA

-284 DKLLREAKREER
+284 DKLLREAKNEER
-296 KATLKQ
+296 MATLNQ
-302 GKIFLVLDLD
+302 GKLFLVLDLD
-312 HTVLNSCRFDEV
+312 HTLLNSCRFDEL
-324 NDEERATLDTKVAK
+324 NDEERESLDRKVEK
-338 REEEDELRKTLL
+338 REEEDELRSKLL
-350 GMVGSG
+350 GLVG
-356 NGRGGRRPRFP
+356 GGDAGGERRPRFP
-367 DLYRLSHFSTYTKLR
+367 DLYCLSHFSTYTKLR
-382 PYVFEFLEEAAKI
+382 PYVFEFLEEASKI

-524 AHRMMAFSDS
+524 AHRMMAFSDGS
-534 VDDGGDA
+534 GH
-541 REIRDHKDVREVFER
+541 REKKDHKDVREVFER
-556 NNYEAREGQNGEK
+556 NGMASEGENGGNVESV
-569 KDDEGGRDPSSS
+569 DPASS
-581 LLFLKGCVILPSGI
+581 LLLLKGCVILPSGI

-603 DRHPLLLIAVGLGA
+603 DRHPLLLVAVGLGA

-632 RSDNT
+632 RADNT

-643 RKRGLFV
+643 RKRGLFI

-673 LQ
+673 L

>member
-1 MKFVQSLCVS
+1 M
-11 LSLSLHFAYTSTSF
+11 
-25 CRYRYTVSGR
+25 
-35 FITGFSVSQFHTVVE
+35 
-50 EKTFETRSVALSVSL
+50 
-65 SLHKSIYISTNF
+65 
-77 CRRDMSSSS
+77 SSS
-86 SSEDSLAREL
+86 SSEDSLLAREL
-96 TTSIMLQKNNA
+96 TTSMLQKNDAAAIAA
-107 AKADDDGSTKA
+107 AK
-118 DSTTVAEE
+118 
-126 SERRRRRR
+126 
-134 KDDDDDDDDGQRGEE
+134 KDDDVNDDGQEGGGEE
-149 RETVVMQNH
+149 RETKMGMENH
-158 HHLRETL
+158 RRRLRTEMLL
-165 ASSNDAK
+165 ALSSKDAK
-172 RAARTTTIKTTTT
+172 RATTTT
-185 TGCPGGGR
+185 ATGCSGGGR

-198 RKGTTTRTTTT
+198 RKGTTPAAATTTTTTT

-236 TTTTRNTTDADVP
+236 TTNKTNKTDADVP
-249 EDDDDDDDRRKE
+249 DNDDDDDDDK
-261 RDQKEEKGKTTA
+261 KEENGKTTA

-324 NDEERATLDTKVAK
+324 NDEERATLDAKVAK

-382 PYVFEFLEEAAKI
+382 PYVFEFLEAAAKI

-534 VDDGGDA
+534 GDDGGDA
-541 REIRDHKDVREVFER
+541 REIRDHKDVRKVFER

-569 KDDEGGRDPSSS
+569 VDDEGGRDPSSS

-643 RKRGLFV
+643 RKRGLFI

>member
-1 MKFVQSLCVS
+1 MIL
-11 LSLSLHFAYTSTSF
+11 
-25 CRYRYTVSGR
+25 
-35 FITGFSVSQFHTVVE
+35 
-50 EKTFETRSVALSVSL
+50 
-65 SLHKSIYISTNF
+65 
-77 CRRDMSSSS
+77 SSSS
-86 SSEDSLAREL
+86 SSEDSLLAREL
-96 TTSIMLQKNNA
+96 TTSMLQKNDAAAIAA
-107 AKADDDGSTKA
+107 AK
-118 DSTTVAEE
+118 
-126 SERRRRRR
+126 
-134 KDDDDDDDDGQRGEE
+134 KDDDVKDGQEGGGEE
-149 RETVVMQNH
+149 RETKMGMENH
-158 HHLRETL
+158 HRRQSLRTEMVL
-165 ASSNDAK
+165 ALSSKDAK
-172 RAARTTTIKTTTT
+172 RATTTT
-185 TGCPGGGR
+185 TATGCSGGGR

-198 RKGTTTRTTTT
+198 RKGTTPAATRTTTTTTT

-236 TTTTRNTTDADVP
+236 TTNKTNKTDADVP
-249 EDDDDDDDRRKE
+249 DNDDDDDDDK
-261 RDQKEEKGKTTA
+261 KEENGKTTA

-324 NDEERATLDTKVAK
+324 NDEERATLDAKVAK

-534 VDDGGDA
+534 GDDGGDA
-541 REIRDHKDVREVFER
+541 REIRDHKDVRKVFER

-569 KDDEGGRDPSSS
+569 VDDEGGRDPSSS

-643 RKRGLFV
+643 RKRGLFI

>member
-1 MKFVQSLCVS
+1 MMSS
-11 LSLSLHFAYTSTSF
+11 S
-25 CRYRYTVSGR
+25 
-35 FITGFSVSQFHTVVE
+35 
-50 EKTFETRSVALSVSL
+50 
-65 SLHKSIYISTNF
+65 
-77 CRRDMSSSS
+77 SSSS
-86 SSEDSLAREL
+86 SSEDSLLAREL
-96 TTSIMLQKNNA
+96 TTSMLQKNDAA
-107 AKADDDGSTKA
+107 AK
-118 DSTTVAEE
+118 
-126 SERRRRRR
+126 
-134 KDDDDDDDDGQRGEE
+134 KDVNDDDDDGQGGGGGEE
-149 RETVVMQNH
+149 RETMGMQNH
-158 HHLRETL
+158 HLREMLL
-165 ASSNDAK
+165 ASSKDATK
-172 RAARTTTIKTTTT
+172 RATTTT
-185 TGCPGGGR
+185 TTATGCSGGGR

-198 RKGTTTRTTTT
+198 RKGTTPAAATTTTTT

-236 TTTTRNTTDADVP
+236 TTNKTNKTNKTDADVP
-249 EDDDDDDDRRKE
+249 DNDDDDDDK
-261 RDQKEEKGKTTA
+261 KEENGKTTA

-324 NDEERATLDTKVAK
+324 NDEERATLDAKVAK

-382 PYVFEFLEEAAKI
+382 PYVFEFLEAAAKI

-541 REIRDHKDVREVFER
+541 REIRDHKDVRKVFER

-569 KDDEGGRDPSSS
+569 VDDEGGRDPSSS

-643 RKRGLFV
+643 RKRGLFI